1 MKRNNPYFLIPV
13 LALFLFSQASFAQ
26 ADKNDLEQFQ
36 ARFGTA
42 KKDMISS
49 FLKID
54 SNNAFWPI
62 YNEYETKRQ
71 EQGKQRLQA
80 LTNYVN
86 NYDKM
91 DDATYDNTIKQMIQL
106 RDGHDKLLDEYYSK
120 IKKASGSKVASQFFQ
135 IETYIQS
142 AIRVG
147 IMEGIPFIGE
157 LELK

>member
-1 MKRNNPYFLIPV
+1 MKKNKHYLLIPV
-13 LALFLFSQASFAQ
+13 LALFLFGHALFAQ
-26 ADKNDLEQFQ
+26 TDKEDLEQFQ

-62 YNEYETKRQ
+62 YNEYEMKRQ

-106 RDGHDKLLDEYYSK
+106 RDGHDKL
-120 IKKASGSKVASQFFQ
+120 AG
-135 IETYIQS
+135 
-142 AIRVG
+142 
-147 IMEGIPFIGE
+147 
-157 LELK
+157 

>member
-1 MKRNNPYFLIPV
+1 MNKTNHYFLLPV
-13 LALFLFSQASFAQ
+13 LALFLFGHTLIAQ
-26 ADKNDLEQFQ
+26 TDKTDLEQFQ
-36 ARFGTA
+36 ARFGTE

-91 DDATYDNTIKQMIQL
+91 DDASYDNTIKQMIQL
-106 RDGHDKLLDEYYSK
+106 RDGHDKLLDEYYHK

-142 AIRVG
+142 AIRIG

-157 LELK
+157 LESK